1 MAEFWRIAVAVAALL
16 ATGVYAGLFFAFTVG
31 VMPGLRGV
39 GAPVFVGAMQG
50 INRAIVNPVFLAVF
64 LGAPVL
70 ALVAA
75 VSATGAGG
83 VPAVAAWAAFA
94 LVAAVFVVT
103 VALNIPLNNALEAA
117 GPVEGTAAE
126 AARRA
131 FEAPWVRW
139 NAVRTVLSAAGAACL
154 AVSVAVG

>member
-1 MAEFWRIAVAVAALL
+1 MAEFWQLAVAVAALL

-39 GAPVFVGAMQG
+39 GAQVFVGAMQS
-50 INRAIVNPVFLAVF
+50 INRAIVNPVFLVVF

-70 ALVAA
+70 ALVTA

-83 VPAVAAWAAFA
+83 VAAVAAWAAFA

-103 VALNIPLNNALEAA
+103 VALNIPLNDALEAA
-117 GPVEGTAAE
+117 GPVEGTEAE